1 MKNKLVIWGSDS
13 KDQKLLIA
21 MELDP
26 EANKV
31 SYWTF
36 PEAIVT
42 EDFSKQL
49 HNSWRNDAEEVKFP
63 EGFQHFER
71 ELAVSDSILPD
82 DLKVDRGE
90 NIQRVQTE
98 WHFVVLSSKLNQ
110 AYRAELHEL
119 REKVDKLERYDNGLW
134 NQLRTFW
141 DKVQEQVHDR
151 NLFREHA
158 DILRENINESF
169 GKLKEL
175 RSAIDQEFHKTS
187 NTNLDSFMESLA
199 GVEERISRGL
209 RLQGV
214 FEELKTLQRKFRDVP
229 FTRDHRVQV
238 WERLDNAFKNIK
250 ERRYGPSN
258 EGENGGNGVSP
269 TERFQRRLN
278 GLAAAVDKM
287 KYSID
292 RDKEDL
298 QFQERKIATTDG
310 QLEAQIR
317 QAKIVMINERIRS
330 KEVVFSEMLTT
341 KVELEGRIAAQVSKD
356 AKKVER
362 EKSDAAKEVAKKVV
376 QEKIAT
382 EIHQAA
388 EARKGDEKIEK
399 AASAIAS
406 VAAPQ
411 VSAAAAVVETV
422 AATEANKQLIAEVQA
437 PEPVA
442 ENLTISEKIEEAV
455 EDTVDTV
462 KAIASVVGGKVV
474 DFVHDLLDNKHESA
488 DETPAESEKKE
499 EV

>member
-1 MKNKLVIWGSDS
+1 
-13 KDQKLLIA
+13 

-63 EGFQHFER
+63 EGFQHFDR

-119 REKVDKLERYDNGLW
+119 REKVNKLERYDNGLW

-175 RSAIDQEFHKTS
+175 RTAIDHEFHKTS
-187 NTNLDSFMESLA
+187 NSNLDSFMESLA

-258 EGENGGNGVSP
+258 EGENGNGVSP

-356 AKKVER
+356 AKKAER

-411 VSAAAAVVETV
+411 VSAAAVVVEAVVADKPQV
-422 AATEANKQLIAEVQA
+422 AEVPA
-437 PEPVA
+437 PA
-442 ENLTISEKIEEAV
+442 HENLTISEKIEEAV

-462 KAIASVVGGKVV
+462 KAVASVVGEKVV
-474 DFVHDLLDNKHESA
+474 DFVHDLLDSKHESK
-488 DETPAESEKKE
+488 DETPAESIKKE